1 MRECKTVMA
10 GEKSSAHQ
18 CKLTGSV
25 VEGRVMNGIAIVAVF
40 YPKVDKAAGSTLMG
54 CSK

>member
-1 MRECKTVMA
+1 MRECKTIMA

-25 VEGRVMNGIAIVAVF
+25 VEGRVMNGIATVAVF
-40 YPKVDKAAGSTLMG
+40 CSKVDKAAGSASMG